1 MTTEEHPFAQFV
13 RIIGKGPHLSR
24 PLTEEEMAEATRMIM
39 RGDVEPV
46 QLGAFLC
53 LLRVRTEEPE
63 EGAGF
68 TRAARE
74 FFIRPDDAPPV
85 DLDWPTYAG
94 KARQL
99 PWFVLAALLLAKN
112 GVRVLMH
119 GTEGH
124 TAGRVYTR
132 EALES
137 LGIAIAGDLAEA
149 AGQIR
154 AHHFAFVSLKDFAPR
169 LQEIIELKPIL
180 GLRSPVNTFARML
193 NPFKAPYQV
202 HGTFHPAYRDIHRE
216 SARLLGQPHMLVF
229 KGDGGE
235 VERRPHKPVEVMSLH
250 GAETLEEEW
259 PPILP
264 EDTEASEGIPLDVK
278 RLGALW
284 SGEIKDSYAEA
295 TVYGTAAVVLRLME
309 KAASPAAAVEAA
321 RRLWDNRDRRRIQ
334 FG

>member
-1 MTTEEHPFAQFV
+1 MTEEHPFAQYV

-24 PLTEEEMAEATRMIM
+24 PLTEEEMADATRMIM
-39 RGDVEPV
+39 AGKVEPV

-68 TRAARE
+68 TRAVRE
-74 FFIRPDDAPPV
+74 TFALPADIPPV

-99 PWFVLAALLLAKN
+99 PWFILSALLLARN
-112 GVRVLMH
+112 GVRILMH

-124 TAGRVYTR
+124 TAGRVYARETV
-132 EALES
+132 EALD
-137 LGIAIAGDLAEA
+137 IPVAGSLAEA
-149 AGQIR
+149 CDHIR
-154 AHHFAFVSLKDFAPR
+154 ARNFAYVSLKDFSPR

-193 NPFKAPYQV
+193 NPLRAPYQV

-216 SARLLGQPHMLVF
+216 SARLLGQSAMAVF

-235 VERRPHKPVEVMSLH
+235 VERRPNKPVEVMSLH
-250 GAETLEEEW
+250 GTEAMEEEW
-259 PPILP
+259 PAILP
-264 EDTEASEGIPLDVK
+264 EETEIHEPKPLDPK
-278 RLGALW
+278 RMLSLW
-284 SGEIKDSYAEA
+284 RGEISEPYAEA
-295 TVYGTAAVVLRLME
+295 SVYGTAAIVLRLMG
-309 KAASPAAAVEAA
+309 KADSPKAAVEAA
-321 RRLWDNRDRRRIQ
+321 RHMWEVRDRSRPAA
-334 FG
+334 G

>member
-1 MTTEEHPFAQFV
+1 MTEEHPFAQYV

-24 PLTEEEMAEATRMIM
+24 PLTEEEMADATRMIM
-39 RGDVEPV
+39 AGRVEPV

-68 TRAARE
+68 TRAVRE
-74 FFIRPDDAPPV
+74 TFVLPSDVPPI

-99 PWFVLAALLLAKN
+99 PWFVLSALLLARN

-124 TAGRVYTR
+124 TAGRVYARETV
-132 EALES
+132 EALD
-137 LGIAIAGDLAEA
+137 IPVAGSLAEA
-149 AGQIR
+149 CDHIR
-154 AHHFAFVSLKDFAPR
+154 ARNFAYVSLKDFSPR

-193 NPFKAPYQV
+193 NPLGAPYQV

-216 SARLLGQPHMLVF
+216 SARLLGQAHMAVF

-235 VERRPHKPVEVMSLH
+235 VERRPNKPVEVLSLH
-250 GAETLEEEW
+250 GAEAMEEEW
-259 PPILP
+259 PAILP
-264 EDTEASEGIPLDVK
+264 EEMEIHEPRPLDPK
-278 RLGALW
+278 RMLALW
-284 SGEIKDSYAEA
+284 RGEISEPYAEA
-295 TVYGTAAVVLRLME
+295 CVYGTAAIVLRLMGRADNP
-309 KAASPAAAVEAA
+309 KAAVEAA
-321 RRLWDNRDRRRIQ
+321 RHMWEVRDRGRPTA
-334 FG
+334 G

>member
-1 MTTEEHPFAQFV
+1 MTEEHPFAQYV

-24 PLTEEEMAEATRMIM
+24 PLTEEEMADAARMIM
-39 RGDVEPV
+39 SGRVEPV

-68 TRAARE
+68 TRAVRE
-74 FFIRPDDAPPV
+74 FFDVPADKPPV

-99 PWFVLAALLLAKN
+99 PWFILSALLLAKG

-124 TAGRVYTR
+124 TAGRIYAR
-132 EALES
+132 EALEFLGVPVAGS
-137 LGIAIAGDLAEA
+137 LKEA
-149 AGQIR
+149 ADHIR
-154 AHHFAFVSLKDFAPR
+154 RHNFGFVSLRDFSPR
-169 LQEIIELKPIL
+169 LQEIMDLKPIL

-193 NPFKAPYQV
+193 NPMGAPYQV

-216 SARLLGQPHMLVF
+216 SARLLGQPHMAVF

-235 VERRPHKPVEVMSLH
+235 VERRPTKPVEVMALH
-250 GAETLEEEW
+250 GGEAVEEEW
-259 PPILP
+259 SAILP
-264 EDTEASEGIPLDVK
+264 EDTEAPEGGLDPA
-278 RLGALW
+278 RLAALW
-284 SGEIKDSYAEA
+284 RGDFSDAYAEA
-295 TVYGTAAVVLRLME
+295 TVYGTAAIVLRVMG
-309 KAASPAAAVEAA
+309 KADSPAAALVAA
-321 RRLWDNRDRRRIQ
+321 KRLWEGRDRGRIV
-334 FG
+334 G